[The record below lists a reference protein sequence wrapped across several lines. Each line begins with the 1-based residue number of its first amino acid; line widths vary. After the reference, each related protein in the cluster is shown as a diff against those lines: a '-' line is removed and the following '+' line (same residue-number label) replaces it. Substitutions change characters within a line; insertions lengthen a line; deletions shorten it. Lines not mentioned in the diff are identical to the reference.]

1 MDKNY
6 MGLFDKI
13 LLNIIK
19 GRAKQD
25 HLKLI
30 QDDPVLKKKAKE
42 FTKAMIDF
50 KKASKKR
57 EKALSDLEI
66 DKLGL

>member
-1 MDKNY
+1 MEKKH

-13 LLNIIK
+13 LYNIIK
-19 GRAKQD
+19 GRAQKT
-25 HLKLI
+25 LKMV
-30 QDDPVLKKKAKE
+30 QDDHVLKKSAKD
-42 FTKAMIDF
+42 FTKAMINF

-57 EKALSDLEI
+57 EKALSDLEL

>member
-1 MDKNY
+1 

-13 LLNIIK
+13 LHNIIK
-19 GRAKQD
+19 GRAQKT
-25 HLKLI
+25 LKMV
-30 QDDPVLKKKAKE
+30 QDDPILKKKAKD

-57 EKALSDLEI
+57 EKALSDIEL
-66 DKLGL
+66 KQLGL

>member
-1 MDKNY
+1 

-19 GRAKQD
+19 GRAKNT
-25 HLKLI
+25 LKLI

>member
-1 MDKNY
+1 

-19 GRAKQD
+19 GRAKKT
-25 HLKLI
+25 LNLI

-42 FTKAMIDF
+42 FTKAMIDL

-57 EKALSDLEI
+57 AKSLSDLEI
-66 DKLGL
+66 DQLGL

>member
-1 MDKNY
+1 

-13 LLNIIK
+13 LYNIIK
-19 GRAKQD
+19 GRAEKT
-25 HLKLI
+25 LKMV
-30 QDDPVLKKKAKE
+30 QDDPVLKKSAKD
-42 FTKAMIDF
+42 FTKAMINF

-57 EKALSDLEI
+57 EKALSDLEL

>member
-1 MDKNY
+1 MEKKH

-19 GRAKQD
+19 GRAKNT
-25 HLKLI
+25 LKLI
-30 QDDPVLKKKAKE
+30 QDDPVLKKNAKE

-50 KKASKKR
+50 KKATKKR
-57 EKALSDLEI
+57 EKALSDLEKR
-66 DKLGL
+66 KLGL

>member
-1 MDKNY
+1 

-19 GRAKQD
+19 GRAKNT
-25 HLKLI
+25 LKLI
-30 QDDPVLKKKAKE
+30 QDDPVLKKSAKE

-50 KKASKKR
+50 KKS
-57 EKALSDLEI
+57 
-66 DKLGL
+66 

>member
-1 MDKNY
+1 MEKKH

-19 GRAKQD
+19 GRAQKT
-25 HLKLI
+25 LKLI
-30 QDDPVLKKKAKE
+30 QDDPVLKKKAKD

-57 EKALSDLEI
+57 EKALSDIEL
-66 DKLGL
+66 KQLGL

>member
-1 MDKNY
+1 MEKKH

-13 LLNIIK
+13 LYNIIK
-19 GRAKQD
+19 GRAEKT
-25 HLKLI
+25 LKMV
-30 QDDPVLKKKAKE
+30 QDDPILKKKAKD

-57 EKALSDLEI
+57 EKALSDLEL